1 MAEDPPVPRRLIV
14 QDLAG
19 TQCRPLDAGQDYPGL
34 PGVRKAVL
42 HTHTGPA
49 IRCNVV
55 EFDPGSQVPPHPSP
69 TANYWY
75 VLAGVI
81 DSVVPGREP
90 VTLRPGDCCVQIG
103 VDHGWHVRGRQRA
116 RLLAVIVDL

>member
-1 MAEDPPVPRRLIV
+1 VADAPPAPRRLIL

-19 TQCRPLDAGQDYPGL
+19 TESRLLDAGEDYPGL

-42 HTHTGPA
+42 HVHDAPA
-49 IRCNVV
+49 IRFNLV
-55 EFDPGSQVPPHPSP
+55 EFAAGSSVPPHPSP

-90 VTLRPGDCCVQIG
+90 VTLRPGDCCVQLG
-103 VDHGWHVRGRQRA
+103 VDHGWHVRGSQTA
-116 RLLAVIVDL
+116 SLLAVIVDL